1 MLKIGYLLLLIH
13 KNNKQYL
20 IIVINIHPGPD
31 SELGPGDREINQPQ
45 TLTPGAHSSMRKTA
59 VESYKAV

>member
-20 IIVINIHPGPD
+20 IIVIFHPGPD
-31 SELGPGDREINQPQ
+31 SELGPGNREINQTQ
-45 TLTPGAHSSMRKTA
+45 TLTPGAHSSVRKIA
-59 VESYKAV
+59 MESYKAV